1 MLTSDEILNL
11 KEQPN
16 ELLEVYLYQALE
28 IIRWRYHNN
37 QIDKITALKLKD
49 KVIKKYNAQV
59 KEYEFM
65 LSIFNENLE
74 KRKKLEYDIIQ
85 FKKNPNIELA
95 KKIIERMI

>member
-1 MLTSDEILNL
+1 MLKSGEILRL
-11 KEQPN
+11 HKSPN
-16 ELLEVYLYQALE
+16 ELLELHLYQILE
-28 IIRWRYHNN
+28 IIRWRYHNK
-37 QIDKITALKLKD
+37 QIDKVTALKLRD
-49 KVIKKYNAQV
+49 KAIKKYDAQV